1 MPLVVTPELLY
12 NSISRS
18 EYNCGMTST
27 MLKSDD
33 HVITKVVLHACYSQ
47 IPPVISTDVPI
58 ILNTLPILICFLYY
72 MTPRI

>member
-47 IPPVISTDVPI
+47 IPPVIPNRCT
-58 ILNTLPILICFLYY
+58 YY
-72 MTPRI
+72 SQCITHYSLFSFAFYTT